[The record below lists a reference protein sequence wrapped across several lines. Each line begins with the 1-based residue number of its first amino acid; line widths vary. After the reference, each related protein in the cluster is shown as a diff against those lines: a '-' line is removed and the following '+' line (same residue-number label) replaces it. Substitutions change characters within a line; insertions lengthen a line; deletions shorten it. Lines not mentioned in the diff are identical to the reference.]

1 MRRNVLVLILLAF
14 FVLPGLAIAQ
24 QYVEVKTPAFTVV
37 TDAGEAQGREVAQRF
52 ELVRDAFGLF
62 FNTKN
67 PTVPTP
73 LTIVAFQN
81 TRDFQQVLPRWVE
94 SRLAPSGLW
103 RPRDDENLIVID
115 LAAEGRKQSPTLGG
129 FDFGLV
135 RFGRLLMAGNSP
147 PVPAWYD
154 DGFTEYCSSVKLNG
168 KQLEYGI
175 PRGDVMHV
183 LQTQPWLKLTQ
194 LFGTPPDRPD
204 DIEARRQT
212 IYYAQSWMTIHY
224 LMFAKA
230 GAQLNRFVDLMQT
243 QKMDPQEAIRRAFSV
258 EPASFDNAV
267 HNYFE
272 MHMQNYRINVP
283 EDFGRGELQVR
294 PLKPQEWTAT
304 LANIEV
310 RSSTEHEAGEALYK
324 KVLAGDPGNA
334 PANRGL
340 GMVELLHN
348 DLAAAESHLSKA
360 AATDPN
366 DAIAHYGLA
375 LLAHQRQRT
384 MPQAAPPDMKQVIFH
399 LKKAIE
405 IAPNYAE
412 AYELLSWAQSEEKN
426 ADEARAAI
434 EKAVDLNPRNETY
447 ALAMAQMEVQARNYG
462 KARPVLERLQGSTQ
476 PEVASY
482 AHKALQTLGENQAPA
497 SIATREQI
505 TAPQWRDPKA
515 ETATEQPVA
524 KEEQPIPAPNS
535 RGQKIEFL
543 KGELVSSDCSKAPA
557 VTITFRTKGRDWTLS
572 APDAKK
578 LLLIGEENF
587 SCEWTNRK
595 ASVNFKQTGE
605 GKGEMIS
612 LELD

>member
-1 MRRNVLVLILLAF
+1 MRRNVLVIVILLVVCSVAT
-14 FVLPGLAIAQ
+14 AQ

-37 TDAGEAQGREVAQRF
+37 TDAGEAQAREVAQRF
-52 ELVRDAFGLF
+52 ELVRSAFGLF

-94 SRLAPSGLW
+94 SRLAPTGLW

-115 LAAEGRKQSPTLGG
+115 LAAESRKQSPTIGG
-129 FDFGLV
+129 LDFGLV
-135 RFGRLLMAGNSP
+135 RFARLLMAGNSP

-154 DGFTEYCSSVKLNG
+154 DGFTEYCSSIKFNG
-168 KQLEYGI
+168 KQVEYGI
-175 PRGDVMHV
+175 PRSDVMHL
-183 LQTQPWLKLTQ
+183 LQSQPWLKLTQ
-194 LFGTPPDRPD
+194 FFGAPPDRAD

-212 IYYAQSWMTIHY
+212 IYYAQSWLTIHY
-224 LMFAKA
+224 LMSAKG

-243 QKMDPQEAIRRAFSV
+243 QKLDPQEAIRRAFAV
-258 EPASFDNAV
+258 EPPAFDNAV
-267 HNYFE
+267 RNYFD

-283 EDFGRGELQVR
+283 EDFARGSLEAR

-310 RSSTEHEAGEALYK
+310 RSSTEHEAGEAMYK
-324 KVLAGDPGNA
+324 KVLAADPANA
-334 PANRGL
+334 MANRGL

-348 DLAAAESHLSKA
+348 DLAAAEMHLSKA
-360 AATDPN
+360 VSSNPN
-366 DAIAHYGLA
+366 DAIAHYALA
-375 LLAHQRQRT
+375 LLAHQRQR
-384 MPQAAPPDMKQVIFH
+384 MIAQAAPPDMKQVIYH
-399 LKKAIE
+399 LKKAVE

-412 AYELLSWAQSEEKN
+412 AYELLSWAESQEKN
-426 ADEARAAI
+426 ADDARTAI

-447 ALAMAQMEVQARNYG
+447 ALAMAQMEVQAHNYG
-462 KARPVLERLQGSTQ
+462 KARPVLERLQGSSQ

-482 AHKALQTLGENQAPA
+482 AHKALQTLGENQQPA

-515 ETATEQPVA
+515 ETTTEQPVT
-524 KEEQPIPAPNS
+524 KEEQPAPAPNS
-535 RGQKIEFL
+535 RAQKVAFL
-543 KGELVSSDCSKAPA
+543 KGELVSSDCSKPPT
-557 VTITFRTKGRDWTLS
+557 VTVTFRTKGRDWTLY
-572 APDAKK
+572 APDMKK
-578 LLLIGEENF
+578 LLLIGEDNF

-595 ASVNFKQTGE
+595 ASVNFRQTAEGRGE
-605 GKGEMIS
+605 IIS